1 MPIGKPQ
8 RNCTK
13 LLAHILNVQV
23 DTIVPLC
30 STSLA
35 LRNLTS
41 LRSSA
46 AFSFS
51 SMFSTDT
58 LLFEGEAR
66 LGGVPASGSAR
77 ITSYDKPPFDFSW
90 HLISVAATQNS
101 DLEISQL
108 QKVNTDIIF
117 FKVGHPQCVYKTN
130 GYVRS
135 SQDNTVFKCLI
146 K

>member
-1 MPIGKPQ
+1 M
-8 RNCTK
+8 
-13 LLAHILNVQV
+13 LLAHILNVQLCTV
-23 DTIVPLC
+23 VLLC
-30 STSLA
+30 STSLVR
-35 LRNLTS
+35 RNHTS

-58 LLFEGEAR
+58 LLFGGEAR

-101 DLEISQL
+101 DLDIPQL
-108 QKVNTDIIF
+108 QMVNTDNIF
-117 FKVGHPQCVYKTN
+117 LRFDIPI
-130 GYVRS
+130 
-135 SQDNTVFKCLI
+135 VFIRLLAM
-146 K
+146 